1 MKLDTV
7 VKILFA
13 EDSLEDAEQAIS
25 VLRNGGIA
33 VRPARASNEAEFEA
47 ALESLGPDLVL
58 ANPAARDLPLT
69 EVTRLIE
76 ATGRDIALVALC
88 DSADDGLIVRVFAD
102 GARALALRL
111 QPEHLRAIVERE
123 MEALNMRRGVR
134 RLQTALRESER
145 RCDSLL
151 DSSRDPIAY
160 VHEGMHVRANRAYL
174 EMFGF
179 EEFDEIEGL
188 TLLDLVAG
196 DDTEDFK
203 ALLKRLSRG
212 EKPPSRLE
220 LKAMRADGVTFDASM
235 EFAQATFE
243 GEPCLQIVFRRQMA
257 VDPALVE
264 QLQRDLATGLFN
276 RGHMLALLD
285 DAVAHAASGRNDQA
299 LLLVEPDNYRGISD
313 QIGIGNSDAFMRALA
328 TRLAGVLGEH
338 DAAGRLGD
346 YTFGVLLRSRPHE
359 AVPVLAQ
366 ALLRAVAESILDI
379 GARSLAVTVSIGG
392 SLLGERNANATDLL
406 ERCSEALRAAQSEG
420 GNRVGIHDPAARE
433 KAEAEKDRYW
443 LGLLKD
449 ALAHDRFVLYHQQI
463 TSLLGSEGELS
474 ELLLRMDGSK
484 GVILPGYFL
493 PVAERHGLMPAV
505 DRWVLREAI
514 RLLSE
519 PARQSQ
525 GQVLMVKLSAMSLE
539 DPTLLAWLQSTLV
552 EHDVRGHQLVLEMP
566 ESKVVTSLKPAR
578 RFVQG
583 LKQIGCRFALEQ
595 FGSGLNSFQLLS
607 HVDADFLKIDRNYM
621 ADLPRHAE
629 NQQRIREICRQAT
642 ALGKQTVAEWVEDV
656 ASVSLLYGCGVG
668 YIQGHFQHEPE
679 RVLLAET
686 AR

>member
-1 MKLDTV
+1 MKHDNV

-58 ANPAARDLPLT
+58 ANPAARDLSLV
-69 EVTRLIE
+69 EVARLIE
-76 ATGRDIALVALC
+76 TTGRDIALIALC
-88 DSADDGLIVRVFAD
+88 DSSDEELVVKVFAD
-102 GARALALRL
+102 GARALALR
-111 QPEHLRAIVERE
+111 QRPEQLRAIVDRE
-123 MEALNMRRGVR
+123 MEALTMRRSVR

-179 EEFDEIEGL
+179 EEFGEIEGL

-212 EKPPSRLE
+212 EKPPPRLE
-220 LKAMRADGVTFDASM
+220 LKAMRADGITFDATM

-257 VDPALVE
+257 ADPTLIE
-264 QLQRDLATGLFN
+264 QLQRDAATGLFN

-285 DAVAHAASGRNDQA
+285 DAVAQAAGGRNDQA
-299 LLLVEPDNYRGISD
+299 LLLVEPDNFRGISD
-313 QIGIGNSDAFMRALA
+313 QIGIGNGDAFMRALGA
-328 TRLAGVLGEH
+328 RLVGVLGEH

-346 YTFGVLLRSRPHE
+346 CTFGVLLRSRPHE

-379 GARSLAVTVSIGG
+379 GARSLAVTISVGG
-392 SLLGERNANATDLL
+392 SLLGERNANAAGLL
-406 ERCSEALRAAQSEG
+406 DRCSEALRAAQSEG

-443 LGLLKD
+443 LALLKE
-449 ALAHDRFVLYHQQI
+449 ALANDRFVLYHQQI
-463 TSLLGSEGELS
+463 TGLTGGEGELS
-474 ELLLRMDGSK
+474 ELLLRLDGPK
-484 GVILPGYFL
+484 GVILPSYFL

-514 RLLSE
+514 RLLGE
-519 PARQSQ
+519 PMRQ
-525 GQVLMVKLSAMSLE
+525 GQVLMVKLSVQSLE
-539 DPTLLAWLQSTLV
+539 DPALLGWLQSTLV
-552 EHDVRGHQLVLEMP
+552 EHEVRGHQLVLEMP

-578 RFVQG
+578 EFVQG
-583 LKQIGCRFALEQ
+583 VKQIGCRFALEQ

-621 ADLPRHAE
+621 ADLPRHPE
-629 NQQRIREICRQAT
+629 NQQRIRAICQQAA

>member
-1 MKLDTV
+1 MKHDNV

-58 ANPAARDLPLT
+58 ANPAARDLSLV
-69 EVTRLIE
+69 EVARLIE
-76 ATGRDIALVALC
+76 TTGRDIALIALC
-88 DSADDGLIVRVFAD
+88 DSSDEELVVKVFAD
-102 GARALALRL
+102 GARALALR
-111 QPEHLRAIVERE
+111 QRPEQLRAIVDRE
-123 MEALNMRRGVR
+123 MEALTMRRSVR

-160 VHEGMHVRANRAYL
+160 VHEGMHVRANHAYL

-179 EEFDEIEGL
+179 EEFGEIEGL

-212 EKPPSRLE
+212 EKPPPRLE
-220 LKAMRADGVTFDASM
+220 LKAMRADGVTFDATM

-257 VDPALVE
+257 ADPTLIE
-264 QLQRDLATGLFN
+264 QLQRDAATGLFN

-285 DAVAHAASGRNDQA
+285 DAVAQAAGGRNDQA
-299 LLLVEPDNYRGISD
+299 LLLVEPDNFRGISD
-313 QIGIGNSDAFMRALA
+313 QIGIGNGDAFMRALGA
-328 TRLAGVLGEH
+328 RLVGVLGEH

-346 YTFGVLLRSRPHE
+346 CTFGVLLRSRPHE

-379 GARSLAVTVSIGG
+379 GARSLAVTISVGG
-392 SLLGERNANATDLL
+392 SLLGERNANAAGLL
-406 ERCSEALRAAQSEG
+406 DRCSEALRAAQSEG

-443 LGLLKD
+443 LALLKE
-449 ALAHDRFVLYHQQI
+449 ALANDRFVLYHQQI
-463 TSLLGSEGELS
+463 TGLTGGEGELS
-474 ELLLRMDGSK
+474 ELLLRLDGPK
-484 GVILPGYFL
+484 GVILPSYFL

-514 RLLSE
+514 RLLGE
-519 PARQSQ
+519 PMRQ
-525 GQVLMVKLSAMSLE
+525 GQVLMVKLSVQSLE
-539 DPTLLAWLQSTLV
+539 DPALLGWLQSTLV
-552 EHDVRGHQLVLEMP
+552 EHEVRGHQLVLEMP

-578 RFVQG
+578 EFVQG
-583 LKQIGCRFALEQ
+583 VKQIGCRFALEQ

-621 ADLPRHAE
+621 ADLPRHPE
-629 NQQRIREICRQAT
+629 NQQRIRAICQQAA

>member
-1 MKLDTV
+1 MKHDNV

-58 ANPAARDLPLT
+58 ANPAARDLSLV
-69 EVTRLIE
+69 EVARLIE
-76 ATGRDIALVALC
+76 TTGRDIALIALC
-88 DSADDGLIVRVFAD
+88 DSSDEELVVKVFAD
-102 GARALALRL
+102 GARALALR
-111 QPEHLRAIVERE
+111 QRPEQLRAIVDRE
-123 MEALNMRRGVR
+123 MEALTMRRSVR

-160 VHEGMHVRANRAYL
+160 VHEGMHVRANHAYL

-179 EEFDEIEGL
+179 EEFGEIEGL

-212 EKPPSRLE
+212 EKPPPRLE
-220 LKAMRADGVTFDASM
+220 LKAMRADGITFDATM

-257 VDPALVE
+257 ADPTLIE
-264 QLQRDLATGLFN
+264 QLQRDAATGLFN

-285 DAVAHAASGRNDQA
+285 DAVAQAAGGRNDQA
-299 LLLVEPDNYRGISD
+299 LLLVEPDNFRGISD
-313 QIGIGNSDAFMRALA
+313 QIGIGNGDAFMRALGA
-328 TRLAGVLGEH
+328 RLVGVLGEH

-346 YTFGVLLRSRPHE
+346 CTFGVLLRSRPHE

-379 GARSLAVTVSIGG
+379 GARSLAVTISVGG
-392 SLLGERNANATDLL
+392 SLLGERNANAAGLL
-406 ERCSEALRAAQSEG
+406 DRCSEALRAAQSEG

-443 LGLLKD
+443 LALLKE
-449 ALAHDRFVLYHQQI
+449 ALANDRFVLYHQQI
-463 TSLLGSEGELS
+463 TGLTGGEGELS
-474 ELLLRMDGSK
+474 ELLLRLDGPK
-484 GVILPGYFL
+484 GVILPSYFL

-514 RLLSE
+514 RLLGE
-519 PARQSQ
+519 PMRQ
-525 GQVLMVKLSAMSLE
+525 GQVLMVKLSVQSLE
-539 DPTLLAWLQSTLV
+539 DPALLGWLQSTLV
-552 EHDVRGHQLVLEMP
+552 EHEVRGHQLVLEMP

-578 RFVQG
+578 EFVQG
-583 LKQIGCRFALEQ
+583 VKQIGCRFALEQ

-621 ADLPRHAE
+621 ADLPRHPE
-629 NQQRIREICRQAT
+629 NQQRIRAICQQAA

>member
-1 MKLDTV
+1 MKHDNV

-58 ANPAARDLPLT
+58 ANPAARDLSLV
-69 EVTRLIE
+69 EVARLIE
-76 ATGRDIALVALC
+76 TTGRDIALIALC
-88 DSADDGLIVRVFAD
+88 DSSDEELVVKVFAD
-102 GARALALRL
+102 GARALALR
-111 QPEHLRAIVERE
+111 QRPEQLRAIVDRE
-123 MEALNMRRGVR
+123 MEALTMRRSVR

-179 EEFDEIEGL
+179 EEFGEIEGL

-212 EKPPSRLE
+212 EKPPPRLE
-220 LKAMRADGVTFDASM
+220 LKAMRADGVTFDATM

-257 VDPALVE
+257 ADPTLIE
-264 QLQRDLATGLFN
+264 QLQRDAATGLFN

-285 DAVAHAASGRNDQA
+285 DAVAQAAGGRNDQA
-299 LLLVEPDNYRGISD
+299 LLLVEPDNFRGISD
-313 QIGIGNSDAFMRALA
+313 QIGIGNGDAFMRALGA
-328 TRLAGVLGEH
+328 RLVGVLGEH

-346 YTFGVLLRSRPHE
+346 CTFGVLLRSRPHE

-379 GARSLAVTVSIGG
+379 GARSLAVTISVGG
-392 SLLGERNANATDLL
+392 SLLGERNANAAGLL
-406 ERCSEALRAAQSEG
+406 DRCSEALRAAQSEG

-443 LGLLKD
+443 LALLKE
-449 ALAHDRFVLYHQQI
+449 ALANDRFVLYHQQI
-463 TSLLGSEGELS
+463 TGLTGGEGELS
-474 ELLLRMDGSK
+474 ELLLRLDGPK
-484 GVILPGYFL
+484 GVILPSYFL

-514 RLLSE
+514 RLLGE
-519 PARQSQ
+519 PMRQ
-525 GQVLMVKLSAMSLE
+525 GQVLMVKLSVQSLE
-539 DPTLLAWLQSTLV
+539 DPALLGWLQSTLV
-552 EHDVRGHQLVLEMP
+552 EHEVRGHQLVLEMP

-578 RFVQG
+578 EFVQG
-583 LKQIGCRFALEQ
+583 VKQIGCRFALEQ

-621 ADLPRHAE
+621 ADLPRHPE
-629 NQQRIREICRQAT
+629 NQQRIRAICQQAA

>member
-1 MKLDTV
+1 MKQDTV

-58 ANPAARDLPLT
+58 ANPAARDLPLA
-69 EVTRLIE
+69 EVARLIE

-88 DSADDGLIVRVFAD
+88 DATDEDLIVKAFAD
-102 GARALALRL
+102 GARALALR
-111 QPEHLRAIVERE
+111 QRPEHLRAIVERE
-123 MEALNMRRGVR
+123 MEALSMRRGVR

-212 EKPPSRLE
+212 EKPPPRLE
-220 LKAMRADGVTFDASM
+220 LKAMRADGGTFDATM

-243 GEPCLQIVFRRQMA
+243 GEPCLQIVFRRQV
-257 VDPALVE
+257 VDQALVE
-264 QLQRDLATGLFN
+264 QLQRDPATGLFN

-285 DAVAHAASGRNDQA
+285 DAVAHAAGGRNDQA
-299 LLLVEPDNYRGISD
+299 LLLVEPDNYRGITD
-313 QIGIGNSDAFMRALA
+313 QIGIGNSDAFLHALA
-328 TRLAGVLGEH
+328 ARLLGALGEH

-359 AVPVLAQ
+359 AVPALAQ

-379 GARSLAVTVSIGG
+379 GARSLVVTVSIGG
-392 SLLGERNANATDLL
+392 SLLGERNANAAGLL
-406 ERCSEALRAAQSEG
+406 ERCSEALRGAQNEG
-420 GNRVGIHDPAARE
+420 GNRVAIHDPAARE

-463 TSLLGSEGELS
+463 TSLQGGEGELS
-474 ELLLRMDGSK
+474 ELLLRLDGPK
-484 GVILPGYFL
+484 GVILPSYFL

-505 DRWVLREAI
+505 DRWVLHEAI

-525 GQVLMVKLSAMSLE
+525 GQVLLVKLSTISLE
-539 DPTLLAWLQSTLV
+539 DPALLGWLQSTLI

-578 RFVQG
+578 QFVQS

-621 ADLPRHAE
+621 ADLPRHPE
-629 NQQRIREICRQAT
+629 NQQRIREICRQAS

-656 ASVSLLYGCGVG
+656 ASVSILYGCGVD
-668 YIQGHFQHEPE
+668 YVQGHFQHEPE

>member
-1 MKLDTV
+1 MKHDNV

-58 ANPAARDLPLT
+58 ANPAARDLSLV
-69 EVTRLIE
+69 EVARLIE
-76 ATGRDIALVALC
+76 TTGRDIALIALC
-88 DSADDGLIVRVFAD
+88 DSSDEELVVKVFAD
-102 GARALALRL
+102 GARALALR
-111 QPEHLRAIVERE
+111 QRPEQLRAIVDRE
-123 MEALNMRRGVR
+123 MEALTMRRSVR

-179 EEFDEIEGL
+179 EEFGEIEGL

-212 EKPPSRLE
+212 EKPPPRLE
-220 LKAMRADGVTFDASM
+220 LKAMRADGVTFDATM

-257 VDPALVE
+257 ADPTLIE
-264 QLQRDLATGLFN
+264 QLQRDAATGLFN

-285 DAVAHAASGRNDQA
+285 DAVAQAAGGRNDQA
-299 LLLVEPDNYRGISD
+299 LLLVEPDNFRGISD
-313 QIGIGNSDAFMRALA
+313 QIGIGNGDAFMRALGA
-328 TRLAGVLGEH
+328 RLV
-338 DAAGRLGD
+338 
-346 YTFGVLLRSRPHE
+346 GVLLRSRPHE

-379 GARSLAVTVSIGG
+379 GARSLAVTISVGG
-392 SLLGERNANATDLL
+392 SLLGERNANAAGLL
-406 ERCSEALRAAQSEG
+406 DRCSEALRAAQSEG

-443 LGLLKD
+443 LALLKE
-449 ALAHDRFVLYHQQI
+449 ALANDRFVLYHQQI
-463 TSLLGSEGELS
+463 TGLTGGEGELS
-474 ELLLRMDGSK
+474 ELLLRLDGPK
-484 GVILPGYFL
+484 GVILPSYFL

-514 RLLSE
+514 RLLGE
-519 PARQSQ
+519 PMRQ
-525 GQVLMVKLSAMSLE
+525 GQVLMVKLSVQSLE
-539 DPTLLAWLQSTLV
+539 DPALLGWLQSTLV
-552 EHDVRGHQLVLEMP
+552 EHEVRGHQLVLEMP

-578 RFVQG
+578 EFVQG
-583 LKQIGCRFALEQ
+583 VKQIGCRFALEQ

-621 ADLPRHAE
+621 ADLPRHPE
-629 NQQRIREICRQAT
+629 NQQRIRAICQQAA